1 MTAEAVI
8 FDCDGTLVDSE
19 PLAALVFAEALGEL
33 GVALSAEAALA
44 AFRGRRMALCLAH
57 AEELLGR
64 PLPTDFEPALRART
78 AEVFRTRLQ
87 VIEGA
92 AALLERLHLPFCVA
106 SNAPR
111 EKTESSL
118 RLTGLRHFFGDRVF
132 SAYEVGSWKPD
143 PGLFLHAAAA
153 LGRPPPRCLV
163 VEDSEAGVTAGL
175 AAGMRVVALLPGGLS
190 AGPATGPSAERPA
203 WLPPDVPALRS
214 LAEVAA
220 HL

>member
-1 MTAEAVI
+1 MTIGAVI

-33 GVALSAEAALA
+33 GVELSAEAALA
-44 AFRGRRMALCLAH
+44 AFRGRRMAACLEH
-57 AEELLGR
+57 AEGLLGR
-64 PLPTDFEPALRART
+64 PLPPAFEPALRART
-78 AEVFRTRLQ
+78 AALFETRLQ

-111 EKTESSL
+111 AKTELSL
-118 RLTGLRHFFGDRVF
+118 RLTGLRHFFGERVF

-153 LGRPPPRCLV
+153 LDCPPGRCLV

-175 AAGMRVVALLPGGLS
+175 AAGMRVVALLP
-190 AGPATGPSAERPA
+190 AGSPPGDAADRPA
-203 WLPPDVPALRS
+203 WLPPAVPALRS